1 MKVPQ
6 KTSQFLDF
14 WLQPA
19 MKALPSFLKD
29 TTTLI
34 NELND
39 LIVEPDTILVTI
51 DVKSLY
57 TCIPHKEGIQACAE
71 SLEMLKMNNPNQP
84 DTKTLTSLLEIV
96 LRNNVFEF
104 NGKCFIQLEGTAMG
118 TKLAPAYANIFM
130 GKLEQTILSSPPL
143 KPSYYKRY
151 IDDILILWPHSET
164 ELNKFISS
172 LNTFHPSIKFT
183 TEFNSQKITFLDV
196 NIYKGPN
203 FLYTKKLDTE
213 TFIKPTN
220 KQAYIHANSFHPP
233 GASKSVAI
241 GETKRFLRT
250 NSTIESFFNFKAKH
264 KINLLKR
271 GYSTKFINKHTDNI
285 RFIDRSFEL
294 KPKNKSRGF
303 TRLSFITRFTP
314 AAAKAIQIIK
324 QFWPLLE
331 QFKSLKFPKPM
342 LVYKSN
348 RNIKSHLVRAKL
360 PSLDPDIPQLPSIK
374 LPLNLSST

>member
-1 MKVPQ
+1 
-6 KTSQFLDF
+6 
-14 WLQPA
+14 

-250 NSTIESFFNFKAKH
+250 NSTIESFLNFKAKH

>member
-1 MKVPQ
+1 
-6 KTSQFLDF
+6 
-14 WLQPA
+14 

-96 LRNNVFEF
+96 LRNNVFKF

-183 TEFNSQKITFLDV
+183 TEFNNQKITFLDV

-203 FLYTKKLDTE
+203 FLYTKNLTPKL
-213 TFIKPTN
+213 
-220 KQAYIHANSFHPP
+220 
-233 GASKSVAI
+233 
-241 GETKRFLRT
+241 L
-250 NSTIESFFNFKAKH
+250 
-264 KINLLKR
+264 
-271 GYSTKFINKHTDNI
+271 
-285 RFIDRSFEL
+285 
-294 KPKNKSRGF
+294 
-303 TRLSFITRFTP
+303 
-314 AAAKAIQIIK
+314 
-324 QFWPLLE
+324 
-331 QFKSLKFPKPM
+331 
-342 LVYKSN
+342 
-348 RNIKSHLVRAKL
+348 
-360 PSLDPDIPQLPSIK
+360 
-374 LPLNLSST
+374 